1 MRILSGL
8 FDPKNNYFED
18 YSENIIHE
26 EHGNYSVSVCGSI
39 NIENQKNNTSMIADY
54 YQKYGNQITEHIRGL
69 YIVVIYDKINHSL
82 AIFQDRTTS
91 PITLYYAVK
100 DGMLY
105 YSTSLK
111 WLLLNSKIK
120 RTMNESV
127 VEEFILNGFIY
138 GEQTLLENIFKIKSF
153 HCLNV
158 DESGAT
164 QNPVS
169 YCYKNYTESEAHS
182 RFKEVLDQAILNQA
196 KGLKEINAPLSSG
209 YDSSYIVDTLS
220 KKTDLPINAFSIGGK
235 FGKNE
240 LPIVEKNVK
249 EFPRTTLFSKLTD
262 SETLQNYPD
271 IVWRLEGNVYENGLF
286 LQYELNKLVHESG
299 KKDLICGECADQV
312 LNQYYFNE
320 ERNAVPAKGSA
331 PVYYEFSEYPYI
343 FSSYLIYKKNGIMAN
358 SFDIQT
364 KYPYLDNEF
373 VALCKPLGEY
383 NGKTKRK
390 HKENCNE
397 CLPEGIID
405 NISKIGGATECHS
418 LFNSS
423 QEIERFCKFVERSTF
438 FKSHK
443 SLIKKHSYAEK
454 VKPSAYIRLKTKVRN
469 TAYGMLNKER
479 NKSDDYFN
487 EEMKLREYLN
497 YTYLILFDELFVSG
511 KYDKDFSKTGINCAL
526 RDLV

>member
-8 FDPKNNYFED
+8 FDPKNNHFED
-18 YSENIIHE
+18 SSRNIVQG
-26 EHGNYSVSVCGSI
+26 EHGDYSISVCGTAI
-39 NIENQKNNTSMIADY
+39 IDKEENNIAALAEGYSKYHNQF
-54 YQKYGNQITEHIRGL
+54 TEHLSGL
-69 YIVVIYDKINHSL
+69 YIVVIFDKSNCSL
-82 AIFQDRTTS
+82 SIYQDRTTS
-91 PITLYYAVK
+91 PITLYYTVK
-100 DGMLY
+100 DSTLY

-120 RTMNESV
+120 RTLNESI

-138 GEQTLLENIFKIKSF
+138 GEQTLLENVYKIKSF

-158 DESGAT
+158 DGNGIV
-164 QNPVS
+164 QKPID
-169 YCYKNYTESEAHS
+169 YFYKDYSESEAHS

-320 ERNAVPAKGSA
+320 DRNAIPAKGSA
-331 PVYYEFSEYPYI
+331 PVYYEFSDYPYI

-423 QEIERFCKFVERSTF
+423 QEIERFCKYVERSTF
-438 FKSHK
+438 YKSHK
-443 SLIKKHSYAEK
+443 PLIKKHSYAEK

-469 TAYGMLNKER
+469 TAYDVLKKDR
-479 NKSDDYFN
+479 DKSGDYFN

-497 YTYLILFDELFVSG
+497 YTYLVLFHELFISG
-511 KYDKDFSKTGINCAL
+511 KYDKEFFNPGVGYKLNDCM
-526 RDLV
+526 